1 MRIVTAGGY
10 DYERVTAVTT
20 MRTLLVA
27 LGLYGMTWSVVPEL
41 WCACKPPAIEFLSPR
56 EGQTASG
63 EIVIEARVGNP
74 SGVDYV
80 ELYIQEPGA
89 KDRYGWK
96 EYGPP
101 PYTWGGKGYKLDTR
115 LFDDGPASVVL
126 FCYNGGGQKPSAE
139 KRVNFNIDNGKP
151 KVRIVSPADRSS
163 VDGAFPLRVEVS
175 DPKSKRGHQG
185 IAVVS
190 VYVDGALVHRMT
202 KPPFQT
208 SMDTCLMA
216 PGLYAIRV
224 VAEDGNGLTAADS
237 VMVNL
242 KSGSGLWGA
251 RSP

>member
-1 MRIVTAGGY
+1 MARFYATSIV
-10 DYERVTAVTT
+10 
-20 MRTLLVA
+20 RTILVILTLVGA
-27 LGLYGMTWSVVPEL
+27 A
-41 WCACKPPAIEFLSPR
+41 WCAEKPSTIEFISPR
-56 EGQTASG
+56 EGQTVSG
-63 EIVIEARVGNP
+63 EISIEARVSNP
-74 SGVDYV
+74 SVVDVV
-80 ELYIQEPGA
+80 EFYLQEPGA
-89 KDRYGWK
+89 KDRYSWK

-101 PYTWGGKGYKLDTR
+101 PYVWGGKGHKLDTR
-115 LFDDGPASVVL
+115 LFADGPASAVL
-126 FCYNGGGQKPSAE
+126 FCYTGGGQKPAAE
-139 KRVNFNIDNGKP
+139 KRVNFTIDNRKP
-151 KVRIVSPADRSS
+151 KVRIVSPADRST
-163 VDGAFPLRVEVS
+163 VDGAFPLQIEVS

-185 IAVVS
+185 IAAVS

-237 VMVNL
+237 VMVNF